1 MKSANTKSFD
11 SALEQYEIGE
21 ELAPDHGP
29 TYYGKGFVY
38 AARGNYSEAINN
50 YREMIRLNGQHT
62 GVDCYLGFALARA
75 GQISE
80 ARTMLNKLE
89 TGRDYVSPVELA
101 VLHVGLDD
109 QDKAMSS
116 LEKAYGTQDSQLQY
130 LRVEPHFDSLRSD
143 PRFAGLLQRVG
154 LQR

>member
-1 MKSANTKSFD
+1 
-11 SALEQYEIGE
+11 
-21 ELAPDHGP
+21 
-29 TYYGKGFVY
+29 
-38 AARGNYSEAINN
+38 
-50 YREMIRLNGQHT
+50 
-62 GVDCYLGFALARA
+62 
-75 GQISE
+75 
-80 ARTMLNKLE
+80 MLNKLE
-89 TGRDYVSPVELA
+89 TGREYVSPVELA